1 MSAVIL
7 GCVFEGRFPDVSNY
21 YSFFFFFGMLT
32 LKRRTVQYLE
42 VFGNSNPNDKA

>member
-21 YSFFFFFGMLT
+21 YSFFFFWNADPEEEDS
-32 LKRRTVQYLE
+32 TVPRSLWE
-42 VFGNSNPNDKA
+42 L